1 LVKEYYIIERLI
13 MKRVIIYARV
23 STKEQNIDM
32 QLIDL
37 KQYAEAR
44 GLNIVREYIDYASGS
59 KSDRVNYKKLF
70 DDVRKRKTDSVLV
83 WKFDRFARST
93 KELIN
98 ALEEFNNLGVDFIS
112 YKENVDTSTPAGKIL
127 FTMISAFAEF
137 ERSIIRERVIA
148 GMEKAKLRGAKIGRP
163 KIPPFTIQKLID
175 MRKNGYNY
183 KEIIKKLKIS
193 KSAYYYIITTVKEK

>member
-1 LVKEYYIIERLI
+1 

-23 STKEQNIDM
+23 STKEQNVDM

-37 KQYAEAR
+37 RDYAKAR
-44 GLNIVREYIDYASGS
+44 KLNVVKEYIDYASGS
-59 KSDRVNYKKLF
+59 RSDRENYRKLF
-70 DDVRKRKTDSVLV
+70 DDVQKRKTDVVLV

-93 KELIN
+93 KELII

-112 YKENVDTSTPAGKIL
+112 YKENIDTSTPAGKIL

-137 ERSIIRERVIA
+137 ERAIIRERVKA

-163 KIPPFTIQKLID
+163 KIPPFTIKKVLEFHE
-175 MRKNGYNY
+175 KGTPY
-183 KEIIKKLKIS
+183 KEIIKKMKIS
-193 KSAYYYIITTVKEK
+193 KSTYYYIVNTVKEK